1 MQENIAFPLQMRRVP
16 AAEIASEVKRVLD
29 IVRLPQVA
37 GRLPR
42 ELSGGQQQRIAL
54 ARCMVYRPS
63 IILMDEPLGAL
74 DRQLRDQMQLEIKD
88 LHARLGITVLYVT
101 HDQEEAMAM
110 SDRICLMNNA
120 HIEQIGTPQELYFRP
135 QSVFVAQFLGESNI
149 LDATVKEAGDTLRL
163 AGPDGLEIRA
173 RGAAESPREGVVKVL
188 VRPERLRLLS
198 QGESADNVATGTLK
212 ETVFAGGATRYFV
225 ALPGGVV
232 LSAKQLSP
240 GGLAEPRV
248 GDAVRLGWERRA
260 RAGPA
265 AGSARPMTAAQ
276 SMSARPPLG
285 QAALIRAWP
294 IYPLLLLILALF
306 VYPVAQILVLS
317 VFDPSGALST
327 ANYARIA
334 KTSVYLQTLVITFK
348 IAGWTTLLALL
359 AGYPVAYLLA
369 NSSTRTRDTLTLL
382 VLMPFWTSF
391 LVRTFAW
398 MILLGRNGAVNR
410 LLIALGITDAPVSLI
425 YNFTGVMIGMVHAMM
440 PLGIMA
446 MLSVM
451 QSIDTNLVK
460 AARTLGARGG
470 QAFWRIYFR
479 LSLPGLA
486 AAGLLVFITALGFFI
501 TPALLGGRRE
511 TMISQI
517 IISVVQELMNWR
529 FAGALSVVLLAAAGV
544 VFYLYDRLLGMSTL
558 SGGAAASDLV
568 GHRGGLIARGG
579 AVVGERIIAG
589 LGWISD
595 RAGDLWDGIFPVRA
609 DRPQRGISRGFLW
622 VVGLVLIA
630 FLCLPSLFVIP
641 VSFTSGSFIEFPP
654 EGFSLRWYHTYLS
667 SPGWVDATIRSFIV
681 AFLTAWLSA
690 ALGTAAA
697 FVLVR
702 QRLTGRTAILAL
714 IMAPLVLPRLI
725 IAVALF
731 YLYARLGLVGTIL
744 GLVLGHTILAV
755 PYVVIT
761 VMAVLKTY
769 DERLDQAAWSLG
781 ASKWRTLYH
790 ITLPQIRGGV
800 IAGFLFAFITSFD
813 DLTVALFIT
822 GGSTSTLPRQM
833 WNDLLLQVNPTL
845 AAVSTVILVFVT
857 SFVVLAEMLRRRA
870 VREDGLRDVDT
881 GPRRPARCARGRRQ
895 RRRHRRRGADRRKH
909 PGRGAPRPR
918 PPGEQ

>member
-1 MQENIAFPLQMRRVP
+1 MTATYAAP
-16 AAEIASEVKRVLD
+16 A
-29 IVRLPQVA
+29 RLPMSQ
-37 GRLPR
+37 
-42 ELSGGQQQRIAL
+42 AL
-54 ARCMVYRPS
+54 W
-63 IILMDEPLGAL
+63 
-74 DRQLRDQMQLEIKD
+74 
-88 LHARLGITVLYVT
+88 
-101 HDQEEAMAM
+101 
-110 SDRICLMNNA
+110 
-120 HIEQIGTPQELYFRP
+120 
-135 QSVFVAQFLGESNI
+135 
-149 LDATVKEAGDTLRL
+149 VK
-163 AGPDGLEIRA
+163 
-173 RGAAESPREGVVKVL
+173 
-188 VRPERLRLLS
+188 
-198 QGESADNVATGTLK
+198 
-212 ETVFAGGATRYFV
+212 
-225 ALPGGVV
+225 
-232 LSAKQLSP
+232 
-240 GGLAEPRV
+240 
-248 GDAVRLGWERRA
+248 
-260 RAGPA
+260 
-265 AGSARPMTAAQ
+265 
-276 SMSARPPLG
+276 
-285 QAALIRAWP
+285 AWP
-294 IYPLLLLILALF
+294 LYPLLLLILGLF

-317 VFDPSGALST
+317 AFDPSGALS
-327 ANYARIA
+327 AASYARIA
-334 KTSVYLQTLVITFK
+334 NSPVYLQTLVITFK
-348 IAGWTTLLALL
+348 IAGWTTLFALL

-369 NSSTRTRDTLTLL
+369 SSSTRTRDTLTLL

-529 FAGALSVVLLAAAGV
+529 FAGALSVVLLAAAGA

-568 GHRGGLIARGG
+568 GRGRGLIARGG
-579 AVVGERIIAG
+579 AVVGEGVIAV

-595 RAGDLWDGIFPVRA
+595 RAGDLGDRIFPTRA
-609 DRPQRGISRGFLW
+609 DRPQRGVSRAILW
-622 VVGLVLIA
+622 TVGLLIIA

-641 VSFTSGSFIEFPP
+641 VSFTSGTFIEFPP
-654 EGFSLRWYHTYLS
+654 QGFSLRWYSTYLS
-667 SPGWVDATIRSFIV
+667 SPGWVAATIRSFIV
-681 AFLTAWLSA
+681 AFLTAWLAA

-702 QRLTGRTAILAL
+702 QRLIGRTAILAL

-731 YLYARLGLVGTIL
+731 YLYARLGLVGTVL

-857 SFVVLAEMLRRRA
+857 AFVVIAEMLRRRA
-870 VREDGLRDVDT
+870 VART
-881 GPRRPARCARGRRQ
+881 G
-895 RRRHRRRGADRRKH
+895 
-909 PGRGAPRPR
+909 
-918 PPGEQ
+918 